1 MKVKLIVSAIIALCL
16 VSGIGVYAEEQ
27 KSRGKGNVEGMVQFG
42 EQDILYLEREIENLV
57 SECGKEQ

>member
-1 MKVKLIVSAIIALCL
+1 MKVKLIISVIIALCFIA
-16 VSGIGVYAEEQ
+16 GMRVYAEEQ
-27 KSRGKGNVEGMVQFG
+27 KDRGTGNVEGMVQFW